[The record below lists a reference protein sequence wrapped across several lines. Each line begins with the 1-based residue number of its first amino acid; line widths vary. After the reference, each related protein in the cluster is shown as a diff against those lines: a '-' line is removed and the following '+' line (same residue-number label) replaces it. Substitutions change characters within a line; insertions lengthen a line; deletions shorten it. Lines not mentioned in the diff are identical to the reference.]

1 MAHAEKNSRRGLGTI
16 NKIIICSTI
25 IIFLHAFALIICKDH
40 YRQQFINQQKQ
51 EQQLQSLQ
59 STWSKLLLEYSTL
72 DAPIR
77 ISQQAGQQLNMIFP
91 QKYKLLFIDNR
102 DAQ

>member
-1 MAHAEKNSRRGLGTI
+1 MPQAEKNSPQTANNI
-16 NKIIICSTI
+16 NKIIIASI
-25 IIFLHAFALIICKDH
+25 IIVFLHAFALIICKDH